1 MGKDTW
7 TRIRRLLSRAIRF
20 GRTARDPRQ
29 LSRAWHNVMSF
40 GDSFSATHRLAMAL
54 PPLTH

>member
-20 GRTARDPRQ
+20 GRTARDLAEVAPP
-29 LSRAWHNVMSF
+29 
-40 GDSFSATHRLAMAL
+40 RLAHWAQNPISMSGAC
-54 PPLTH
+54 